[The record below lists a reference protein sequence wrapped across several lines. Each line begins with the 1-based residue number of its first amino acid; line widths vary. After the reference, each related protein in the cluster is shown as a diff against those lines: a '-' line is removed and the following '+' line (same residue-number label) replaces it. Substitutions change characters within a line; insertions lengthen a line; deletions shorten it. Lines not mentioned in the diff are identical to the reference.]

1 MYASHIGKS
10 KKVGISWWSSG
21 PYFHSRGHVQF
32 LVGELGPCMPCGVT
46 KKKTKQ
52 NKTKEKAQQQKQK
65 GKKQIDEIN
74 LNDIFYLTQY
84 NQRITMAT

>member
-1 MYASHIGKS
+1 M
-10 KKVGISWWSSG
+10 VQWSILPQQGACSVPG
-21 PYFHSRGHVQF
+21 WGTRTLHAMWCNQK
-32 LVGELGPCMPCGVT
+32 E
-46 KKKTKQ
+46 KKQ